1 MSENHRSDSWLSFG
15 LAFVGGYCDA
25 AGYVLAKTF
34 TGHITGT
41 LVLAAISVAGHD
53 WQIFLRHLLTI
64 ALFLTGV
71 VLILISERFF
81 AKTPSR
87 FLLLV
92 VMGVEIVLISTAYFA
107 LTSPLTAKFELF
119 VSCMSLALGL
129 QNGAFSQAGGISVHS
144 TYLTGMTTSLL
155 KTAAEGLS
163 SQTTRRDKPAS
174 DQKVKLLGGIWVAF
188 VLGATVGAAMVF
200 WLGAPG
206 VVGAA
211 FLLLAM
217 VIGQCAS
224 RGHGPERKAHREIG
238 AEFVD
243 TPDPARPRDRLERPS
258 KIALEAIDKR
268 TRRTEPISRADEK
281 AIDQIVDP
289 RRMAFLNNQWIG
301 SWAGRSRCVLG
312 GHSAFNLNHGGQLP
326 SLERGINEHSRRPR
340 LCTYGWQFRFLL
352 LFWSGL
358 YVFAFAADSQTVQ
371 VEPQEPLPGPD
382 SHETGQGPHGHLF
395 GDWGG
400 ERTRLLE
407 RGVIFDFQYVSDSLW
422 DLKSEQKERFASW
435 NRFRGAVDIDF
446 GALTGHHGLYFH
458 ATALWQ
464 GGGNLG
470 AYLGLLTSPSGMSS
484 ANTCRLDSWWFE
496 KRWLD
501 ERITARAG
509 QFAGQDFYGA
519 QHYAASFIFEPM
531 GYALGNLFT
540 TFESFDPPSTPAVE
554 IRVVPIHN
562 VYVKS
567 MVLAGDRSPFSHN
580 PTGLVPQFRGDPVS
594 VSEIGFTPG
603 KKASSVRAFDN
614 VEGRKGYSGL
624 YQFGASYNPGKFTS
638 PTSATPRSGNYL
650 LYWMTSQALWRVNPE
665 EAKGLDATFAY
676 DWSPPSLNRNYKLL
690 TAGLRFNEPLPL
702 RIHNTMS
709 LGYVRNSL
717 SPDFLPP
724 GMSSWKSENA
734 LEFNALLDV
743 APMLLLQPVI
753 QYYASVGGGTNHAV
767 VFGFRTKVEF

>member
-1 MSENHRSDSWLSFG
+1 MSENHQIDAWLSFG

-34 TGHITGT
+34 TGHVTGT

-53 WQIFLRHLLTI
+53 WRALLRQLLAI

-71 VLILISERFF
+71 VSILISERFI
-81 AKTPSR
+81 ARAPSR
-87 FLLLV
+87 FLLPV
-92 VMGVEIVLISTAYFA
+92 VMSVQVVLISTAYFA
-107 LTSPLTAKFELF
+107 LTSHLTAKFGLF
-119 VSCMSLALGL
+119 VGCMSLALGL
-129 QNGAFSQAGGISVHS
+129 QNGAFSQAEGISVHT
-144 TYLTGMTTSLL
+144 TYLTGMITSLL
-155 KTAAEGLS
+155 KTKTERHS
-163 SQTTRRDKPAS
+163 SQATARDKLAS
-174 DQKVKLLGGIWVAF
+174 DQKVSLLGGIWLAF

-200 WLGAPG
+200 WFGAPG
-206 VVGAA
+206 VFGAA
-211 FLLLAM
+211 LLLLAM

-224 RGHGPERKAHREIG
+224 RWRRAERKEDRGIC

-243 TPDPARPRDRLERPS
+243 APDLATPRDWLGQRVKDRPRGNEQQDNAEQRRSQERVRRRSIRLRILERRRAS
-258 KIALEAIDKR
+258 ATSGSATGWGDNSTCGVAI
-268 TRRTEPISRADEK
+268 
-281 AIDQIVDP
+281 Q
-289 RRMAFLNNQWIG
+289 L
-301 SWAGRSRCVLG
+301 
-312 GHSAFNLNHGGQLP
+312 FNLSRGGELP
-326 SLERGINEHSRRPR
+326 SPERGIHNQRPR
-340 LCTYGWQFRFLL
+340 KRFCGYGRKLRLLFLL
-352 LFWSGL
+352 WCGL
-358 YVFAFAADSQTVQ
+358 CVSTFPVHSQT
-371 VEPQEPLPGPD
+371 PQEETLSGPD

-395 GDWGG
+395 GNWGG

-407 RGVIFDFQYVSDSLW
+407 RGVRFDFQYISDSLW
-422 DLKSEQKERFASW
+422 NIKSEQKERFASW
-435 NRFRGAVDIDF
+435 NRFRGTVDVDF
-446 GALTGHHGLYFH
+446 GTLTGLQGWYFH

-501 ERITARAG
+501 ERITARVG

-519 QHYAASFIFEPM
+519 QHYATSFLFEPM

-540 TFESFDPPSTPAVE
+540 TIESFDPPSTPAME
-554 IRVVPIHN
+554 IRVAPTHN
-562 VYVKS
+562 FYVKS

-580 PTGLVPQFRGDPVS
+580 PTGLVPQFRGTPVS

-603 KKASSVRAFDN
+603 KKASSARAFDN
-614 VEGRKGYSGL
+614 VETRKGYSGL

-638 PTSATPRSGNYL
+638 PTSTTPRSGNYL
-650 LYWMTSQALWRVNPE
+650 LYWMASQALWRVDPK
-665 EAKGLDATFAY
+665 EARGLDATFAY
-676 DWSPPSLNRNYKLL
+676 DWSPPDVNRNNTLL

-702 RIHNTMS
+702 HIHNTMS

-724 GMSSWKSENA
+724 GLSSFKTEQGV
-734 LEFNALLDV
+734 EFNTLLDV
-743 APMLLLQPVI
+743 AQMLLLQPVI
-753 QYYASVGGGTNHAV
+753 QYYANVGGGRNRAV